1 MGLLASAGSFN
12 PQDGSTIRE
21 EDVVMKQRGETR
33 RTTMRKKKQNI
44 TKEAL

>member
-1 MGLLASAGSFN
+1 MGLLVSAGSFN

-33 RTTMRKKKQNI
+33 RTTMRKKKNI